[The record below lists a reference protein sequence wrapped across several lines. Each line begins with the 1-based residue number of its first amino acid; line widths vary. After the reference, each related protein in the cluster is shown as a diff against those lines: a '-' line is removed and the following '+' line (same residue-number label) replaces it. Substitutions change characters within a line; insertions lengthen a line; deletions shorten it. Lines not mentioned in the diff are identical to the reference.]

1 MPSNNV
7 QHHAHYERH
16 LRIKELHCLL
26 HVDEERCPRI
36 VDERDRMGCEFMES
50 ISRNILTMFI
60 NDNVLT
66 IVKLKVLIAEWVKF
80 KKKFR

>member
-1 MPSNNV
+1 
-7 QHHAHYERH
+7 
-16 LRIKELHCLL
+16 
-26 HVDEERCPRI
+26 
-36 VDERDRMGCEFMES
+36 MGCEFMES

-80 KKKFR
+80 KKNSGKLLSWPEISKSLNFVDKTIHHFKYHQKRHSISS